1 MAASAVPAQK
11 SLHIIGFGSVGQA
24 MYKTLAVVIGK
35 GLLPNVGKIAY
46 RAPEIT
52 EASQDG
58 LFSFAPGPV
67 VTRETLVPLLDSM
80 QLVPGDVVIELACRI
95 DTRTIWLEVK
105 KRGCHFLNSGFDVWS
120 DVVLDL
126 DLMDKMAKD
135 EAFSKGSGSGLT
147 SIFSFGC
154 NPGIASHFVRH
165 GLTVATGIADAR
177 EAAKVFGLRSV
188 SFNER
193 DTQWGIPGSAGEKV
207 LISTQ
212 LDVLYNTWSPGN
224 YIVETAESTILYAGC
239 PEEAK
244 AINSAGPAVVAWV
257 PTGPNNGFLAPHDE
271 TFTIQGWFDKEI
283 PAVFVYEAPPTA
295 RAYIKGGRKQDSADA
310 TCKLLTPAKYDIAS
324 PGYDLLGALLFS
336 DKAGIAPF
344 WCGIKMDVADALAI
358 DPTGAVGPTP
368 FQVTGGLWS
377 ALQFILAHPNEGD
390 CFPEDVPTPFV
401 MERAFPW
408 AGVLVARPAPEALL
422 VPGLFDPMD
431 KDACL
436 AQIRSGE
443 PSEAFSAPLAASA
456 IHGAGVAAAQ
466 ALPLSCA
473 VAQLAFEPFSVL
485 EVVLAGKG
493 RLGFNHS
500 CSPNAYVDRNRAV
513 RTSCAVA
520 AGAEITLD
528 YSLLAAGH
536 GAPTGALFEG
546 ACACGAATCR
556 GTVGPAAALPKAYL
570 AAAAREQAIYYDEAL
585 SALAK

>member
-1 MAASAVPAQK
+1 MSAAAERTIHV
-11 SLHIIGFGSVGQA
+11 IGFGSVGQA
-24 MYKTLAVVIGK
+24 MHKTLGVVIARGQLAGIK
-35 GLLPNVGKIAY
+35 AIKY

-52 EASQDG
+52 AASQDG

-67 VTRETLVPLLDSM
+67 VTRETLLPLLDDM
-80 QLVPGDVVIELACRI
+80 KLVPGDIVMELACRI

-126 DLMDKMAKD
+126 DLMEKMAKAP
-135 EAFSKGSGSGLT
+135 EFSKGSGLT

-165 GLTVATGIADAR
+165 GLFVATGIPDAR
-177 EAAKVFGLRSV
+177 EAAKAFGLRSV

-193 DTQWGIPGSAGEKV
+193 DTQWALPASAGEKT
-207 LISTQ
+207 LTSTM

-244 AINSAGPAVVAWV
+244 TVNSAGPAVVAWV
-257 PTGPNNGFLAPHDE
+257 PTGPNIGFLAPHDE

-283 PAVFVYEAPPTA
+283 PAAFVYEAPPTA

-310 TCKLLTPAKYDIAS
+310 TCKLLTPAKYDIAA

-336 DKAGIAPF
+336 DKPGTPPF

-368 FQVTGGLWS
+368 FQVTGGCWA
-377 ALQFILAHPNEGD
+377 ALQFILQHPNEGD

-408 AGVLVARPAPEALL
+408 AGKLEARPAPEALL
-422 VPGLFDPMD
+422 VPGAFDPLD
-431 KDACL
+431 KAVCL
-436 AQIRSGE
+436 AQIVAGE
-443 PSEAFSAPLAASA
+443 PQAERVRVGAASG
-456 IHGAGVAAAQ
+456 IHGSGVLAAQ
-466 ALPLSCA
+466 ALPASCA
-473 VAQLAFEPFSVL
+473 VAQLAFEPYSIL
-485 EVVLAGKG
+485 DVVTKG
-493 RLGFNHS
+493 ALCFNHS
-500 CSPNAYVDRNRAV
+500 CAPNAYVDRNRAV
-513 RTSCAVA
+513 RTSAPVA
-520 AGAEITLD
+520 AGAEVTID
-528 YSLLAAGH
+528 YSLLAV
-536 GAPTGALFEG
+536 GADARAEPLIA
-546 ACACGAATCR
+546 ACACGAAGCR
-556 GTVGPAAALPKAYL
+556 KSVGNAAALDKAYVL
-570 AAAAREQAIYYDEAL
+570 KAVTEQALIGDEAL
-585 SALAK
+585 LAIAKA